1 MYLLSKEWFKSYK
14 TYILYSDMKRNNK
27 PVMPETIVHPGHI
40 KNDEELCIPD
50 YRNNLIGTG
59 TNE

>member
-1 MYLLSKEWFKSYK
+1 
-14 TYILYSDMKRNNK
+14 
-27 PVMPETIVHPGHI
+27 MPETIVHPWHI

-59 TNE
+59 TNEQFEKNCVDKYLKPDVRERKEFKVINQ